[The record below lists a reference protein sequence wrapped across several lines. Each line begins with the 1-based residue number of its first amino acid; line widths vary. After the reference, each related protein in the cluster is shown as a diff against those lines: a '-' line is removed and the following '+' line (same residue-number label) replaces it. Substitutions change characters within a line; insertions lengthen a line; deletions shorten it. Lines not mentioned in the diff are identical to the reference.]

1 MDDTWSD
8 EELARGLAWA
18 RIVIGVLCFLAPR
31 WTIKMWVGERAEDV
45 VSKMGI
51 RGLGARDVAIGLGI
65 IHSLDSGSSPRRW
78 LEASAMADAADA
90 IGTLGGWRDLSKPR
104 AVMLLV
110 TEVGAA
116 LLGVRLADALD

>member
-1 MDDTWSD
+1 MDDTWTD

-18 RIVIGVLCFLAPR
+18 RIGIGAMCVLAPS
-31 WTIKMWVGERAEDV
+31 WTIKMWVGERADDHI
-45 VSKMGI
+45 SKMGI

-65 IHSLDSGSSPRRW
+65 IHSLDNGMSARKW

-90 IGTLGGWRDLSKPR
+90 IGTLGSWKDLSKPR
-104 AVMLLV
+104 ALMLLV

>member
-18 RIVIGVLCFLAPR
+18 RIGIGVMCFLAPALS
-31 WTIKMWVGERAEDV
+31 IKLWVGERVEEP

-51 RGLGARDVAIGLGI
+51 RGLGARDAAIGLGML
-65 IHSLDSGSSPRRW
+65 HALDGGGSPRKW

-90 IGTLGGWRDLSKPR
+90 IGTLGSWRDLSKPR
-104 AVMLLV
+104 ALFLLV